1 LDKAVVVQAAAD
13 LLNCEGVEALSLSR
27 LANQLNIQTPSLY
40 NHIDG
45 LPGLR
50 RELAVL
56 NARQLGDCLTEAA
69 IGQNGR
75 RAVLALAQAYRD
87 YTHAHPGLYLA
98 RLQASGNQEA
108 PDVELQQA
116 EARAVRVV
124 LLIIGSF
131 GLQGDEAIHAVRG
144 LRSLVHGFATL
155 EVAGGFGLALN
166 CDESFRRLIEALLR
180 GWQSPAE
187 ADSAM
192 SDRDLRG

>member
-1 LDKAVVVQAAAD
+1 
-13 LLNCEGVEALSLSR
+13 
-27 LANQLNIQTPSLY
+27 
-40 NHIDG
+40 
-45 LPGLR
+45 
-50 RELAVL
+50 
-56 NARQLGDCLTEAA
+56 
-69 IGQNGR
+69 
-75 RAVLALAQAYRD
+75 
-87 YTHAHPGLYLA
+87 
-98 RLQASGNQEA
+98 
-108 PDVELQQA
+108 
-116 EARAVRVV
+116 VRIV

-166 CDESFRRLIEALLR
+166 CDESFRRLIDALLR